1 MTLLSMVQLAFVRGR
16 LGRLEQAESL
26 ATHVVEAA
34 ERTQGPFS
42 PLTIEAKDALGTIL
56 LEQGR
61 AEQAEDLFRHL
72 CEIAER
78 EQPDDEYALA
88 VVSAHL
94 GMALAALGE
103 REEAEA
109 LLVDSIPRLTA
120 GEAETNLIVKALV
133 DLYDDWHRAE
143 PERGYDARARE
154 WRQRANTGTPETG

>member
-16 LGRLEQAESL
+16 LGRLEQAESM

-34 ERTQGPFS
+34 ERTQGPSS

-61 AEQAEDLFRHL
+61 AGEAADLFRRL

-78 EQPDDEYALA
+78 EQPDDEYARA

-120 GEAETNLIVKALV
+120 GEAETDLMIETLV
-133 DLYDDWHRAE
+133 DLYDEWNLAE

-154 WRQRANTGTPETG
+154 WRQRAASGGPESG